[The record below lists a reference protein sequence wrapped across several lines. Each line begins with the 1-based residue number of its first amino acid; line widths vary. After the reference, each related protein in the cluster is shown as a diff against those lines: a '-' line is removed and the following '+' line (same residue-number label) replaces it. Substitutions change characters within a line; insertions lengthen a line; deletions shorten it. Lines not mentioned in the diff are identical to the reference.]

1 MDIILNAGTSPRL
14 ICLRFPVEEPNGHGP
29 GGDRATRAPTP
40 RRRQG
45 GRPGTQALKPPPAP
59 QISTTVMDVEFPLI
73 ESQLSAIDVKLQA
86 AETTLF
92 WNGEGAEAG
101 SASPREGLGRGRGAR
116 PGPAGVCPVSHPAA
130 APAFRLGVPLCL
142 LRGRGH
148 GWFHPLAPSPDD
160 PFVART
166 LWEVAGIAKAP
177 CGPCW
182 GRQLVAVPC
191 VDGHGGGR
199 ASARGGQLRA
209 GVRE

>member
-73 ESQLSAIDVKLQA
+73 EAQLSAIDVKLQA

-92 WNGEGAEAG
+92 WNGEGAKAG
-101 SASPREGLGRGRGAR
+101 SASPREGLGRRLPRVTPSGRLR
-116 PGPAGVCPVSHPAA
+116 LPAG
-130 APAFRLGVPLCL
+130 GPLCL
-142 LRGRGH
+142 LRGRGR

-177 CGPCW
+177 HGPCW